1 MEFGDKIK
9 ELRTKNQLTQEQ
21 FAMRLN
27 VTRQA
32 VSNWENNRNLPDLEM
47 IILISSVF
55 HISIDELILGG
66 NNMNNMTEKLIKDGN
81 KTRRV
86 RLNLVTTLIG
96 TFLLFFGFACELILG
111 GNNMNNMTEK
121 LIKDGNKTR
130 RVRLNLVT
138 TLIGTFLL
146 FFGFACFFIKAN
158 SVEYIDASGILH
170 ENFYL
175 LPIGVLF
182 ILAGM
187 IVFMVTGAKFIID
200 VIRNRKDSRQENN

>member
-9 ELRTKNQLTQEQ
+9 ELRTKNKLTQEQ

-96 TFLLFFGFACELILG
+96 TFLLFFGFAC
-111 GNNMNNMTEK
+111 
-121 LIKDGNKTR
+121 
-130 RVRLNLVT
+130 
-138 TLIGTFLL
+138 
-146 FFGFACFFIKAN
+146 FFIKAN

-175 LPIGVLF
+175 LPIGFLF
-182 ILAGM
+182 IFAGM

>member
-96 TFLLFFGFACELILG
+96 AFLLFFGFACL
-111 GNNMNNMTEK
+111 
-121 LIKDGNKTR
+121 
-130 RVRLNLVT
+130 
-138 TLIGTFLL
+138 
-146 FFGFACFFIKAN
+146 FIKAN

-175 LPIGVLF
+175 LPIGFLF
-182 ILAGM
+182 IFAGM
-187 IVFMVTGAKFIID
+187 IVFMVTGAKFLID
-200 VIRNRKDSRQENN
+200 VIQDKKNSRQENR